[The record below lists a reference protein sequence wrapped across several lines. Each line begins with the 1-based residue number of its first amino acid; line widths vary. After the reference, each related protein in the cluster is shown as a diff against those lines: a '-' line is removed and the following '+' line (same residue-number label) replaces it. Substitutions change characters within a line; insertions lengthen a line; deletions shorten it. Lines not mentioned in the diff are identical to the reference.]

1 MGTLLEKFT
10 SQSTNLKSQMG
21 SKHSNLKNEDIE
33 AFSKSSGMSP
43 EEVKAEYTGFLEKF
57 PDGSID
63 KKEFKDV
70 VKLLLPSEDAEKQE
84 GYMFRI
90 FDASNDGKI
99 DFIEFMTYYNIMTGG
114 TTEEKL
120 KSIFRVYDINSD
132 GNITKRELKKL
143 LKDLSKMGN
152 PDIGKATNAFSTL
165 WMRMRTGRLI
175 WTNSSSSA
183 R

>member
-1 MGTLLEKFT
+1 
-10 SQSTNLKSQMG
+10 MG

-63 KKEFKDV
+63 KKEFKDLI
-70 VKLLLPSEDAEKQE
+70 KLLLPSEDAEKQE
-84 GYMFRI
+84 GYVFRL
-90 FDASNDGKI
+90 FDTSNDGKI
-99 DFIEFMTYYNIMTGG
+99 DFIEFMTYYNVMTGG

-132 GNITKRELKKL
+132 GNITKKELKKL
-143 LKDLSKMGN
+143 FKDLSKMGN
-152 PDIGKATNAFSTL
+152 PDIGKATNAFFDLVDEDENGKINLDEFIEFCSGNEVFL
-165 WMRMRTGRLI
+165 QSLKI
-175 WTNSSSSA
+175 E
-183 R
+183 